1 MIAGWSAIL
10 TALIYLCLLFALA
23 TWGDAAGRGFV
34 ARPRIRSLVYA
45 LSLGVYCTSWTFFGS
60 VGAAS
65 SKGLDFLAIYI
76 GPILAFTLG
85 RPLILRIVRIAKL
98 QNSTSVADF
107 IAARYGK
114 SPRVAALVAIIALIA
129 AVPFVALQLKA
140 MSAALGTILGSLD
153 SGHVL
158 VAQGTANGLAFV
170 SALVL
175 AAFAMAFG
183 TRRIDATEHQDGLML
198 AIAAESIVKLVAFL
212 AVGAFVTWGLFDGL
226 TDLRMKAAADSQI
239 RGMLARAPDIW
250 TWGTVIL
257 LSAFATLLLPRQFH
271 VAIVENR
278 DPNDV
283 RTASWLFPAY
293 LAAITLF
300 VLPLGVAGL
309 LTFTDEAI
317 LRDMTVLALP
327 LEAHATGVVLA
338 GMLGGL
344 SAAAAMVI
352 VASVALSIMICNDLV
367 LPLLLTTR
375 GASRGSLAPPILG
388 IRRAAIAAL
397 VGLAFVYLAVAGD
410 ATLDAIG
417 LLSYAAIAQLAPAF
431 FGGLFWRRANARGA
445 AAGLVAGALVWAWC
459 LLLPSLDPASLP
471 VGGLLD
477 NGPFGLAAL
486 RPRDLFGLGL
496 PPFVNGAL
504 WSLAANMAAYLLFS
518 LARPLT
524 AIERLQAEVFCG
536 AGRRGEN
543 EPSPAWQGAATAADI
558 EALVARYLGS
568 ARTRQA
574 FAARGGASAT
584 SDAAARVADPRLLH
598 FAEGLLATVIG
609 AASARLVLTLGLQKD
624 SVSPRAARDLLDT
637 AAASIQYNRDL
648 LQHALDHARQGITV
662 TDADLRLLAWN
673 REFRD
678 LFKFPDELLRAG
690 LPLADLLRHNAERSF
705 YGPGDIEELVAARV
719 AALRGAREPMRLR
732 VAPLGMVVEVRSA
745 TMPDGGLVTTYS
757 DVTQSVRTEEALE
770 ARVRERT
777 VELEQANRLLVDSK
791 TRADSANLSK
801 TRFLAAASHDIL
813 QPLNAARLYAAAL
826 LERKVAAPEAEL
838 VGNLAAS
845 LDSVEEIIAALLEI
859 SRLDAGAQ
867 KPEITDF
874 PASEMFRQLRIE
886 FEPAAKLKGL
896 RLRFLESGAIL
907 RSDRRLL
914 RRLMQ
919 NLVSNAVKYTQ
930 KGGVAVGCRRAG
942 DAWRLDVWDSGL
954 GIAPEQMTR
963 IFDEFRRLDEGARIA
978 PGLGLGLSIVE
989 RLRQVL
995 GHRLIL
1001 RSRPGKGSLFALEV
1015 PRGAGATRALAEA
1028 GAANVPGTLGGLAV
1042 AVIDNEP
1049 AILDGMRALF
1059 ESWGCGVTTAAS
1071 REAIMAA
1078 LGEAPDA
1085 ILADYHLDGDTGL
1098 AVIAAL
1104 RARFGEDI
1112 EAVLITADRS
1122 APVRRQAEEAGVHLL
1137 NKPLK
1142 PAALRALL
1150 QRART
1155 RQAAA

>member
-10 TALIYLCLLFALA
+10 TALTYLCALFALA
-23 TWGDAAGRGFV
+23 TWGDTKGRRFV
-34 ARPRIRSLVYA
+34 ARPGIRSLVYA

-65 SKGLDFLAIYI
+65 SKGLDFLPIYI

-85 RPLILRIVRIAKL
+85 RPLILRILRNAKR

-114 SPRVAALVAIIALIA
+114 SQRVAALVAVIALIA

-140 MSAALGTILGSLD
+140 MSAALGTIRGSFD
-153 SGHVL
+153 GGHVL
-158 VAQGTANGLAFV
+158 VAQGAANGLALA

-175 AAFAMAFG
+175 AVFAMAFG

-198 AIAAESIVKLVAFL
+198 AVAAESVVKLAAFI
-212 AVGAFVTWGLFDGL
+212 AVGAFVTWGLFDGPG
-226 TDLRMKAAADSQI
+226 DLRAKALADSQI
-239 RGMLARAPDIW
+239 RGMLARVPDVW
-250 TWGTVIL
+250 TWATVIL

-278 DPNDV
+278 DPRDLRV
-283 RTASWLFPAY
+283 ASWLFPAY
-293 LAAITLF
+293 LVAIAAFI
-300 VLPLGVAGL
+300 LPLGVAGL

-327 LEAHATGVVLA
+327 LEAHATAIVLA

-367 LPLLLTTR
+367 LPLLLR
-375 GASRGSLAPPILG
+375 ARAGAHGAAAPPILA

-397 VGLAFVYLAVAGD
+397 IGLAFAYLAAAGD
-410 ATLDAIG
+410 ATLDSIG

-431 FGGLFWRRANARGA
+431 FGGLIWRRANASGA
-445 AAGLVAGALVWAWC
+445 AAGLVAGTLVWAWC
-459 LLLPSLDPASLP
+459 LLLPSLDTARFP
-471 VGGLLD
+471 VGALLD
-477 NGPFGLAAL
+477 SGPFGLAAL

-504 WSLAANMAAYLLFS
+504 WSLAANAAAYVLFS
-518 LARPLT
+518 LARPAT
-524 AIERLQAEVFCG
+524 AIERTQAEAFCG
-536 AGRRGEN
+536 PGSRRDGE
-543 EPSPAWQGAATAADI
+543 PVSAWRGTASAA
-558 EALVARYLGS
+558 ELEGLVARYLGP
-568 ARTRQA
+568 ARARQA
-574 FAARGGASAT
+574 FAARADALGETGNH
-584 SDAAARVADPRLLH
+584 AAAADPRLLQ
-598 FAEGLLATVIG
+598 FTEGLLATVIG
-609 AASARLVLTLGLQKD
+609 AASARLVLMLGLQTA
-624 SVSPRAARDLLDT
+624 SVPPQAARDLLDT

-732 VAPLGMVVEVRSA
+732 VAPLDMVVEVRSA
-745 TMPDGGLVTTYS
+745 AMPDGGLVTTYS

-777 VELEQANRLLVDSK
+777 MELEQTNRLLALAK
-791 TRADSANLSK
+791 AQAESANLSK

-826 LERKVAAPEAEL
+826 SERDIAPAETEL

-845 LDSVEEIIAALLEI
+845 LGSVEDILAALLEI

-867 KPEITDF
+867 KLEVSDF
-874 PASEMFRQLRIE
+874 SANELFRQLSIE
-886 FEPAAKLKGL
+886 FKPAAQAKRL
-896 RLRFLESGAIL
+896 RLTILSSRAVL

-930 KGGVAVGCRRAG
+930 KGGVVVGCRRAG
-942 DAWRLDVWDSGL
+942 PNWRLEVWDSGL
-954 GIAPEQMTR
+954 GIAESQQTN

-978 PGLGLGLSIVE
+978 PGLGLGLSIVQ
-989 RLRQVL
+989 RMCAAL
-995 GHRLIL
+995 GHQLSL
-1001 RSRPGKGSLFALEV
+1001 RSRPGRGSVFALEV
-1015 PRGAGATRALAEA
+1015 PRGFAEA
-1028 GAANVPGTLGGLAV
+1028 AEMPPAAMMIAPGPLPGLTV

-1049 AILDGMRALF
+1049 AILDGMRRLLEA
-1059 ESWGCGVTTAAS
+1059 WGCKVIAAAG
-1071 REAIMAA
+1071 RDAIAAA
-1078 LGEAPDA
+1078 LHRAPDA
-1085 ILADYHLDGDTGL
+1085 ILADYHLGADTGL

-1104 RARFGEDI
+1104 RALHGAGI
-1112 EAVLITADRS
+1112 EAALITADRS
-1122 APVRRQAEEAGVHLL
+1122 ADLRQQAAAAGVHLL

-1150 QRART
+1150 QQARARL
-1155 RQAAA
+1155 AAE